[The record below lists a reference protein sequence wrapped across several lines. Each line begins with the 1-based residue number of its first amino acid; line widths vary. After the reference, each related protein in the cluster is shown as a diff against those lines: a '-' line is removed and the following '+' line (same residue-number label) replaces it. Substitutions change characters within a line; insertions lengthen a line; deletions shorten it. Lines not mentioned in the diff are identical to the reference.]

1 MCLGFRFYSRSS
13 HNQLGAKSRLA
24 SQLSSGF
31 YFRVGHAVH
40 VVMAVVEVYFNL
52 RFYLRLSHDQLD
64 LEPLIIYLLLAGWLD
79 GL

>member
-1 MCLGFRFYSRSS
+1 
-13 HNQLGAKSRLA
+13 
-24 SQLSSGF
+24 
-31 YFRVGHAVH
+31 
-40 VVMAVVEVYFNL
+40 MAVVEVYFNL